1 MALVR
6 FINADPSRQSVT
18 AYMDSSVAFSDVS
31 FKTVTPYRQVPDG
44 NHTFHLGDRAN
55 MQAGRDTDVDVRTG
69 QGNEG
74 VGVDVNRNRDND
86 DMRGESESLGG
97 GNYYTVVLRP
107 PSADERDDDNRNAAR
122 GPRFEVIKDD
132 FGSPKDDQAQVRVI
146 NAATYPEKLDIYMRP
161 KNDELFGNIDVTS
174 TPSYKDVD
182 PGNITLE
189 IRQDDRDRALFT
201 LPSHRVEAGKMYTI
215 VLTNKGTNARNID
228 AVIVEDQYLQRRDG
242 NQGGMDG
249 DDNEGMLDHDND
261 KRDNDR
267 DRSSY

>member
-1 MALVR
+1 
-6 FINADPSRQSVT
+6 
-18 AYMDSSVAFSDVS
+18 
-31 FKTVTPYRQVPDG
+31 
-44 NHTFHLGDRAN
+44 
-55 MQAGRDTDVDVRTG
+55 MQAGRDVDVDVRTG

-74 VGVDVNRNRDND
+74 VGVDVNRNRRDND
-86 DMRGESESLGG
+86 VGSESESLGG

-107 PSADERDDDNRNAAR
+107 PSSDERDDDRKDNIGRN
-122 GPRFEVIKDD
+122 PRFEVIKDD
-132 FGSPKDDQAQVRVI
+132 FGSPKDDQAQIRVI

-189 IRQDDRDRALFT
+189 IRQDDKDRALFT

-242 NQGGMDG
+242 NQGGMD
-249 DDNEGMLDHDND
+249 
-261 KRDNDR
+261 RDNDN
-267 DRSSY
+267 D